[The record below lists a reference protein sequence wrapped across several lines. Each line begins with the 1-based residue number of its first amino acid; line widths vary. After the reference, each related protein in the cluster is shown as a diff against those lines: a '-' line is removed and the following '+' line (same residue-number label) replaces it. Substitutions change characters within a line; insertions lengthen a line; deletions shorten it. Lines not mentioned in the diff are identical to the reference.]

1 MKIEKDYSVT
11 DSAAFVGVSRVTL
24 YRLIKLHGIKPV
36 RKMAMMNMY
45 SEKDLEKIK
54 KETSL

>member
-24 YRLIKLHGIKPV
+24 YRLIKLYGIKPV
-36 RKMAMMNMY
+36 RKMAMMSMY
-45 SEKDLEKIK
+45 SEKDLKKIIK
-54 KETSL
+54 KISL